1 MSSLLTI
8 NAGQHSLAG
17 NKSVNEDAC
26 GCHVPNEPQLT
37 AKGLVAV
44 IADGVSSSEGG
55 REAAHA
61 CVRSFIND
69 YFSTPDS
76 WTVKTSGQ
84 RVLGALNRWLYGGGN
99 TVFNN
104 AQGMLS
110 TLSALV
116 IKSTTAH
123 IFHVGDTR
131 IYRLS
136 EGDLEQLTQDHQTW
150 AGKEKSFLS
159 RAMGAAPAVEIDYR
173 KIPVEEGDIYLF
185 STDGVH
191 EFVSR
196 KVIISELSNNRGNPE
211 RAAKRLVEMALENGS
226 EDNVSCQVLEIESLP
241 SQNEDE
247 FYRQLTELPF
257 PPPLESGM
265 VLDGYKIV
273 REIHATSRSQLYLAL
288 DVKNETQVV
297 LKTPSENYNDDAQY
311 IDGFLHEEWVG
322 QRITSTHVLNIIEP
336 VQRRHFLFYVMEY
349 VEGQNLREWMNDNP
363 KPSLVEVRQIVK
375 QLASGLR
382 AFHRQEM
389 LHQDLKP
396 ENIMFDAQGTVKIID
411 FGSTKIAGIQEI
423 DAPLE
428 RGALLGTYDYC
439 APEYLLEQPGSNR
452 SDIYSLGAITYEML
466 TGGKL
471 PYGGP
476 LSKRTLNRVSYRT
489 ACPFNSELPQWLDAA
504 LEKAVRK
511 KPESRYALLSEFV
524 HDIQTPNHEL
534 VKTDFQPMMTRDP
547 VKFWKTVAL
556 LSISVNII
564 WLIVDNI

>member
-1 MSSLLTI
+1 MSSILSI

-17 NKSVNEDAC
+17 NKAVNEDAC
-26 GCHVPNEPQLT
+26 GYHVPDEPQLT
-37 AKGLVAV
+37 TKGLVVV
-44 IADGVSSSEGG
+44 IADGVSSSEAG

-61 CVRSFIND
+61 CVRSFIGD

-84 RVLGALNRWLYGGGN
+84 RVLGALNRWLYGGGQ
-99 TVFNN
+99 TVFSN

-131 IYRLS
+131 IYRLN

-150 AGKEKSFLS
+150 AGKEKAFLS

-173 KIPVEEGDIYLF
+173 KIPVEEGDIYFF

-196 KVIISELSNNRGNPE
+196 KIIISELENNRGNPE
-211 RAAKRLVEMALENGS
+211 RAAKRLVAIALENGS
-226 EDNVSCQVLEIESLP
+226 EDNVSCQIVEIDSLP

-247 FYRQLTELPF
+247 FYSQLTELPF
-257 PPPLESGM
+257 PPSLESGM
-265 VLDGYKIV
+265 ILDGYKIA
-273 REIHATSRSQLYLAL
+273 REIHATSRSQLYLAQ

-322 QRITSTHVLNIIEP
+322 QRITNTHVLKILEP
-336 VQRRHFLFYVMEY
+336 VQQRRFLYYVMEY
-349 VEGQNLREWMNDNP
+349 IEGQNLREWMNDNT
-363 KPSLVEVRQIVK
+363 KPSLVEVRQIVT

-396 ENIMFDAQGTVKIID
+396 ENIMFDEHGTVKIVD

-428 RGALLGTYDYC
+428 RGTLLGTYDYC
-439 APEYLLEQPGSNR
+439 APEYLLDQAGSNR

-466 TGGKL
+466 TAGKL
-471 PYGGP
+471 PYGAP
-476 LSKRTLNRVSYRT
+476 LSKRTLNRAHYIPARQ
-489 ACPFNSELPQWLDAA
+489 FNPELPQWLDAA

-511 KPESRYALLSEFV
+511 KPENRYALLSEFV
-524 HDIQTPNHEL
+524 HDIQTPNNNF
-534 VKTDFQPMMTRDP
+534 VKTNFQPIMARDP
-547 VKFWKTVAL
+547 ITFWKTIAL
-556 LSISVNII
+556 SSIAVNII
-564 WLIVDNI
+564 WFIVEHI

>member
-1 MSSLLTI
+1 MSSILSI

-17 NKSVNEDAC
+17 NKAVNEDAC
-26 GCHVPNEPQLT
+26 GYHVPDEPQLT
-37 AKGLVAV
+37 TKGLVVV
-44 IADGVSSSEGG
+44 IADGVSSSEAG

-61 CVRSFIND
+61 CVRSFIGD

-84 RVLGALNRWLYGGGN
+84 RVLGALNRWLYGGGQ
-99 TVFNN
+99 TVFSN

-110 TLSALV
+110 TLSAMV

-150 AGKEKSFLS
+150 VGKEKAFLS

-173 KIPVEEGDIYLF
+173 KIPAKEGDIYFF

-196 KVIISELSNNRGNPE
+196 KAIISELENNRGNPE
-211 RAAKRLVEMALENGS
+211 RAAKRLVAMALENGS
-226 EDNVSCQVLEIESLP
+226 EDNVSCQVVEVESLP

-247 FYRQLTELPF
+247 FYSQLTELPF

-265 VLDGYKIV
+265 ILDGYKIV
-273 REIHATSRSQLYLAL
+273 REIHATSRSQLYLAQ
-288 DVKNETQVV
+288 DIKNETQVV

-322 QRITSTHVLNIIEP
+322 QRITNTHVLKILEP
-336 VQRRHFLFYVMEY
+336 VQQRRFLYYVMEY
-349 VEGQNLREWMNDNP
+349 IEGQNLREWMNDNT
-363 KPSLVEVRQIVK
+363 KPSLVEVRQIVT

-396 ENIMFDAQGTVKIID
+396 ENIMFDEHGTVKIVD

-428 RGALLGTYDYC
+428 RGTLLGTYDYC
-439 APEYLLEQPGSNR
+439 APEYLLDQAGSNR

-466 TGGKL
+466 TAGKL
-471 PYGGP
+471 PYGAP
-476 LSKRTLNRVSYRT
+476 LSKRTLNRAHYIPARQ
-489 ACPFNSELPQWLDAA
+489 FNPELPQWLDAA

-511 KPESRYALLSEFV
+511 KPENRYALLSEFV
-524 HDIQTPNHEL
+524 HDIQTPNNNF
-534 VKTDFQPMMTRDP
+534 VKTKFQPIMARDP
-547 VKFWKTVAL
+547 IKFWKTIAL
-556 LSISVNII
+556 SSIAVNII
-564 WLIVDNI
+564 WFIIEHI